1 MEARWILAMAGG
13 KAPLLVNFFN
23 LARVWVL
30 LRKTRRRRLPED
42 GIKVSPPSPR
52 SGDASSIVGGRV
64 EVCLRQIYLW
74 WICSDLVVVRL
85 RSCVFGLDR
94 YSSSATVAVLVRWSY
109 GALARR
115 LPDCLLQQVVP
126 DSGDGGVMTA
136 ARLRLASV
144 LVVVA
149 RWSTDLDVIFI
160 SGVRCTAMIED
171 E

>member
-1 MEARWILAMAGG
+1 MDPI
-13 KAPLLVNFFN
+13 F
-23 LARVWVL
+23 
-30 LRKTRRRRLPED
+30 
-42 GIKVSPPSPR
+42 I
-52 SGDASSIVGGRV
+52 
-64 EVCLRQIYLW
+64 
-74 WICSDLVVVRL
+74 RL
-85 RSCVFGLDR
+85 RMCVCRLDSSYLR
-94 YSSSATVAVLVRWSY
+94 FSSSAVVAVLVRWSY

-126 DSGDGGVMTA
+126 DSGDGGVMMA

-160 SGVRCTAMIED
+160 IFSVRCTTIVED

>member
-1 MEARWILAMAGG
+1 M
-13 KAPLLVNFFN
+13 
-23 LARVWVL
+23 
-30 LRKTRRRRLPED
+30 
-42 GIKVSPPSPR
+42 
-52 SGDASSIVGGRV
+52 
-64 EVCLRQIYLW
+64 CLRQIYLS
-74 WICSDLVVVRL
+74 WICSDLVVIRL
-85 RSCVFGLDR
+85 RLCVFGLNPSNLR
-94 YSSSATVAVLVRWSY
+94 YSSLAAVAVLVRWSY

-115 LPDCLLQQVVP
+115 FPDCLLQQVVP